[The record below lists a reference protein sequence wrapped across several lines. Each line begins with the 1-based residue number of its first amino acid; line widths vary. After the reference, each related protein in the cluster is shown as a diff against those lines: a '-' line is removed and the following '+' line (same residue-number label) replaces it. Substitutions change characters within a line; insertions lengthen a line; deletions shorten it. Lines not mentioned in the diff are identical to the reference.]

1 LQLVFHPVERGLVL
15 STEATST
22 NVPKVT
28 EDTVNDLMAS
38 FLRESGLNVTT
49 QVSAQTTGTT
59 RRRTKPDFELRDGAV
74 LYGEGEWDSKYIDG
88 FYQAIEFGDIGGASG
103 YFLIGYPETLR
114 KTIRQRRIGE
124 ISPASLLGG
133 IEYRGM
139 LKIKG
144 QKTSLFRGPLEEL
157 PEWLKAAVYRKP
169 KPPDANEFVQLMRD
183 IVQDL
188 TNLLPAHGEFPSL
201 FEHIIAT
208 MPRDKGELETARRA
222 AAFLLLNQLVFYRIL
237 EQRGYPTLTAETLLH
252 PADLKDYFFDAVLKD
267 DYQAVFDFDVASLFP
282 QEAIEYVRDMVT
294 LISVL
299 EPEQFTR
306 DLLGNMFHMLIP
318 LDVRKPVAAY
328 YTNPMAGR
336 LLAKLS
342 IQSSADTVADF
353 ACGSGTLLMSAYD
366 RKVELLGRP
375 LDEGTHRKFI
385 EEDLTG
391 IDIMPFAAH
400 LAVVQLAL
408 RNPGYLTDK
417 VRVAVYDSTL
427 LRPGT
432 AIRSLQKVMPRGQ
445 ASIRDFVDGKDE
457 NRKVREGAVSS
468 AGAGKGFDVHPVD
481 VVIMNPPF
489 TRKQHVKKDFRGM
502 LTDRFDDYKGFT
514 SKEQNL
520 FGYFVLLADRFVA
533 EDGRVAMV
541 LPATVLQQLS
551 SAGIRR
557 LLGSRYTVDFI
568 VQSGYRSAFSEST
581 AFREILLVAT
591 KRKGDGP
598 ERACVLAT
606 LGEMVTPTNA
616 DAISNLLKT
625 AAGAGQVSRSLEEN
639 ATSLG
644 IRLGVAPQQKLRD
657 TLDWHRLLPAYEVE
671 QFTLPAS
678 PALAPLKDVA
688 KRVVQGIRFHEGSD
702 RVDVRN
708 TVISRQ
714 RAVDVIVNWRVDLE
728 ADDFVEAR
736 SVRTG
741 AHVRIPRTAL
751 RPTTR
756 SIAGMDTMQT
766 AEAPD
771 YIVVARFPGD
781 DAFWDAQN
789 PDAILRLRLP
799 HLESREAYLVA
810 AGRNNVDLAA
820 PGTHFLAVVSPVLIP
835 PTWSFWSIKT
845 DSLEDAQ
852 LLALWWNSTFH
863 LAQLM
868 ENRTEVR
875 GSWMGWLR
883 DTLHRLLV
891 LNPKALSLEVRRDLL
906 ETYETWKSVRFPPLL
921 DQLKNHFEGRLAIDR
936 AVAKALGS
944 SAEGFGIPGLYD
956 RLASRLEAL
965 RDLMGR
971 D

>member
-1 LQLVFHPVERGLVL
+1 M
-15 STEATST
+15 EATST
-22 NVPKVT
+22 SVPAIT

-38 FLRESGLNVTT
+38 FLRENGLNVTT
-49 QVSAQTTGTT
+49 QVSARTTGRA

-74 LYGEGEWDSKYIDG
+74 LYGEGEWDSKYVDG

-114 KTIRQRRIGE
+114 KSIRQRRIGK
-124 ISPASLLGG
+124 ISPALLLGG
-133 IEYRGM
+133 VNYRGM

-157 PEWLKAAVYRKP
+157 PEWLQAAVYRQP

-188 TNLLPAHGEFPSL
+188 TSLLPAHGEFPSL

-252 PADLKDYFFDAVLKD
+252 PADLKDYYFDAVLVD

-282 QEAIEYVRDMVT
+282 QEAIEYIRDMVT

-306 DLLGNMFHMLIP
+306 DLLGNMFHSLIP

-353 ACGSGTLLMSAYD
+353 ACGSGTLLMSAYE

-445 ASIRDFVDGKDE
+445 ASIRDFEEGQVE

-468 AGAGKGFDVHPVD
+468 AGAGKGFDVRPVD

-489 TRKQHVKKDFRGM
+489 TRKQHVKKDFRSM
-502 LTDRFDDYKGFT
+502 LTARFDDYKEFT
-514 SKEQNL
+514 SREQNL
-520 FGYFVLLADRFVA
+520 FGYFVLLADRFLN
-533 EDGRVAMV
+533 EGGRIAMV

-557 LLGSRYTVDFI
+557 LLGGRYNLDFI
-568 VQSGYRSAFSEST
+568 IQSGYRSAFSEST

-591 KRKGDGP
+591 KGKSDGTG
-598 ERACVLAT
+598 RACVVAT
-606 LGEMVTPTNA
+606 LGEMVTPSNA
-616 DAISNLLKT
+616 DAITNLLKT
-625 AAGAGQVSRSLEEN
+625 AAGTGQVSRSLQEN

-644 IRLGVAPQQKLRD
+644 IRLAIAPQDKLRD
-657 TLDWHRLLPAYEVE
+657 TLDWHQVLPACQVE
-671 QFTLPAS
+671 EFTLPAS
-678 PALAPLKDVA
+678 PVLAPLKNVV

-702 RVDVRN
+702 RVDVKN

-714 RAVDVIVNWRVDLE
+714 RAVDVIVNWRVELE
-728 ADDFVEAR
+728 AEDFVEAR

-741 AHVRIPRTAL
+741 ALVRIPRTAL

-756 SIAGMDTMQT
+756 SIAGMDTMEIT
-766 AEAPD
+766 EPPD
-771 YIVVARFPGD
+771 YIVVARFQGD
-781 DAFWDAQN
+781 ETFWDAAN
-789 PDAILRLRLP
+789 PDGILRLRLP

-810 AGRNNVDLAA
+810 AGRNNVDLAS
-820 PGTHFLAVVSPVLIP
+820 PGTHFLAVVSRVPIP

-845 DSLEDAQ
+845 DSLEDAR

-863 LAQLM
+863 LVQLV

-883 DTLHRLLV
+883 NTLHKLLV
-891 LNPKALSLEVRRDLL
+891 LNPNALSPEVKSDLL

-921 DQLKNHFEGRLAIDR
+921 DQLRNHFEGRLAVDR
-936 AVAKALGS
+936 AIATALGS
-944 SAEGFGIPGLYD
+944 SIEGLGIPGLYD
-956 RLASRLEAL
+956 RLAGRLEAL